1 MESSARDTAGA
12 RMDGWLLLACGALF
26 AAGFIVLATASLE
39 LGERGYGDPF
49 FFLKR
54 QGVAALIG
62 LSGGLIAYQA
72 PSRLWERLG
81 PLPMLLAVG
90 LLALVLVPGF
100 GREVNGSTRWLTL
113 GPLSAQVSE
122 PVRLLV
128 LMFVAGYAHRHQA
141 SLQQGFLSFLK
152 PIILVGGAAALLLQQ
167 PDFGYAALILAMS
180 VGILFAAGARYRDVG
195 ALACTGVA
203 AFALLAWTSP
213 YRLARVN
220 SFLDP
225 WSDPL
230 NSGWQL
236 TQSLMAIGSGRFSG
250 SGLGAGVQKLFYLP
264 EAHTDFIF
272 AVIAEESGLLGSLAL
287 LALFALLVARI
298 IAVARASARRNRMF
312 QAYFAFG
319 LALCIGL
326 QVLVNLGVNMGVLPT
341 KGLALPLVSYGR
353 SHLVVTLVSLG
364 MLLRIDRENSLL
376 EPAVPGASS
385 GGNEGLRPSAKAGR
399 LRSRGAVRPALRV
412 ARPRSSRGER

>member
-1 MESSARDTAGA
+1 MGSSARDAVAA
-12 RMDGWLLLACGALF
+12 RMDGWLLLAAGALLVS
-26 AAGFIVLATASLE
+26 GFIALATASLE
-39 LGERGYGDPF
+39 LGERDYNDPF
-49 FFLKR
+49 FFLAR

-62 LSGGLIAYQA
+62 LCGALIAYQL
-72 PSRLWERLG
+72 PSRFWERLG
-81 PLPMLLAVG
+81 LLPMLLAIA
-90 LLALVLVPGF
+90 LLVLVLVPGL

-113 GPLSAQVSE
+113 GSVLSVQVSE

-128 LMFVAGYAHRHQA
+128 LMFVAGYAHRHEA
-141 SLQQGFLSFLK
+141 SLQQGMGAFLK
-152 PIILVGGAAALLLQQ
+152 PIILVGVGAALLLQQ

-180 VGILFAAGARYRDVG
+180 VGVLFAAGARFRDVS
-195 ALACTGVA
+195 ALAVTGTA
-203 AFALLAWTSP
+203 AFAVLALTSP

-236 TQSLMAIGSGRFSG
+236 TQSLMAIGTGHFTG
-250 SGLGAGVQKLFYLP
+250 AGLGAGVQKLFYLP

-287 LALFALLVARI
+287 LALFTLLVARI
-298 IAVARASARRNRMF
+298 IAVARACARRKRMF

-353 SHLVVTLVSLG
+353 SHLVVTLISLG
-364 MLLRIDRENSLL
+364 ILLRIDRENAEL
-376 EPAVPGASS
+376 EPAVPA
-385 GGNEGLRPSAKAGR
+385 
-399 LRSRGAVRPALRV
+399 RSRR
-412 ARPRSSRGER
+412 

>member
-1 MESSARDTAGA
+1 MGSSARDAVGV
-12 RMDGWLLLACGALF
+12 RVDGWLLLAAGALF
-26 AAGFIVLATASLE
+26 VAGFIALASASLE
-39 LGERGYGDPF
+39 LGERDYNDPF

-62 LSGGLIAYQA
+62 LCGALLAWQA
-72 PSRLWERLG
+72 PSRFWERLG
-81 PLPMLLAVG
+81 PLPLLLAIA
-90 LLALVLVPGF
+90 LLVLVLVPGF
-100 GREVNGSTRWLTL
+100 GREVNGSVRWLTL
-113 GPLSAQVSE
+113 GPVLSVQVSE

-128 LMFVAGYAHRHQA
+128 LMFVAGYAYRHEA
-141 SLQQGFLSFLK
+141 SLQQGAGAFLK
-152 PIILVGGAAALLLQQ
+152 PIILVAAVAVLLLQQ

-180 VGILFAAGARYRDVG
+180 VGILFVAGARFRDVS
-195 ALACTGVA
+195 ALAVTGLA
-203 AFALLAWTSP
+203 AFAVLAWTSP

-236 TQSLMAIGSGRFSG
+236 TQSLMAIGTGHFTG
-250 SGLGAGVQKLFYLP
+250 AGLGAGVQKLFYLP

-298 IAVARASARRNRMF
+298 ITIARSCARRQRMF

-364 MLLRIDRENSLL
+364 ILLRIDRENAEL
-376 EPAVPGASS
+376 EPAAPA
-385 GGNEGLRPSAKAGR
+385 
-399 LRSRGAVRPALRV
+399 RSRR
-412 ARPRSSRGER
+412 